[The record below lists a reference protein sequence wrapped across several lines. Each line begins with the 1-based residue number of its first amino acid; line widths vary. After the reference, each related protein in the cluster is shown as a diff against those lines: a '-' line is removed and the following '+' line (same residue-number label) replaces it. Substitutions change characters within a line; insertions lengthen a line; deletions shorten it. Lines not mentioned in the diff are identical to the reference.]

1 MARRSSLSS
10 LFEARRIAVVGA
22 SARRGSVGDVVF
34 RQLVVSRGRH
44 AVIPVN
50 PRYRELAGGPCLPAL
65 GAIDGPVDLAVLAVP
80 DAALESELASA
91 IRAGAR
97 SAAIFGPCRGVASD
111 GSPLVERLGVM
122 ARTAGL
128 PVCGGNGMGFVNVE
142 NGLTVCGFHQPAE
155 AESGPVTLL
164 THSGS
169 FFSAALHA
177 ASRLR
182 YDLVVSTGN
191 ELATT
196 MDEYLDYAVDRAST
210 KVVGLFLETVRR
222 PAALAAALE
231 RAASRDIPVVA
242 LKLGRTERGRAAVA
256 THTAAIAGDHE
267 ACSAFLESHGVH
279 TTDSPEELVDTLE
292 LFAAGRRAA
301 PGGLGAIND
310 SGGERTLLIDTA
322 DELGVPLP
330 SVAAD
335 TAARLV
341 AVLDEGLEPENPVDA
356 WGTGRGA
363 NDVFE
368 SSFLALA
375 DDQNVGV
382 LAYVVDLTPE
392 EDEAASYVGVLTRT
406 SEKTTKPVTVL
417 ASLAAAVDPGQAGRL
432 RGAGIPVLGSR
443 TGLLAVR
450 HLLDHRDRRPGRE
463 PSTVAAPAAARWAS
477 RLERGGVLE
486 ATEGLELLADFGIPV
501 VATVA
506 CAGRDA
512 AVEAAGSIGYPVVLK
527 TAASVAHKSDVGGV
541 VLGLADQDGV
551 AAAYDR
557 LAALGPEVLVQAMAP
572 DGVEI
577 AVGVLADPQFGPV
590 VVVAAGGTLV
600 EVLEDRYAALP
611 PIDADAAERLLRRL
625 RVARLLD
632 GHRSRPAA
640 AVAEAASVIASVS
653 ALAAA
658 IGDRLAGLD
667 INPII
672 VGTEGAVAV
681 DALVIARDDAGPDI
695 VKSSEEGER
704 S

>member
-1 MARRSSLSS
+1 
-10 LFEARRIAVVGA
+10 
-22 SARRGSVGDVVF
+22 
-34 RQLVVSRGRH
+34 
-44 AVIPVN
+44 
-50 PRYRELAGGPCLPAL
+50 
-65 GAIDGPVDLAVLAVP
+65 
-80 DAALESELASA
+80 
-91 IRAGAR
+91 
-97 SAAIFGPCRGVASD
+97 
-111 GSPLVERLGVM
+111 
-122 ARTAGL
+122 
-128 PVCGGNGMGFVNVE
+128 
-142 NGLTVCGFHQPAE
+142 
-155 AESGPVTLL
+155 
-164 THSGS
+164 
-169 FFSAALHA
+169 
-177 ASRLR
+177 
-182 YDLVVSTGN
+182 
-191 ELATT
+191 
-196 MDEYLDYAVDRAST
+196 
-210 KVVGLFLETVRR
+210 
-222 PAALAAALE
+222 
-231 RAASRDIPVVA
+231 
-242 LKLGRTERGRAAVA
+242 
-256 THTAAIAGDHE
+256 
-267 ACSAFLESHGVH
+267 
-279 TTDSPEELVDTLE
+279 
-292 LFAAGRRAA
+292 
-301 PGGLGAIND
+301 
-310 SGGERTLLIDTA
+310 
-322 DELGVPLP
+322 
-330 SVAAD
+330 
-335 TAARLV
+335 
-341 AVLDEGLEPENPVDA
+341 
-356 WGTGRGA
+356 
-363 NDVFE
+363 
-368 SSFLALA
+368 
-375 DDQNVGV
+375 
-382 LAYVVDLTPE
+382 
-392 EDEAASYVGVLTRT
+392 
-406 SEKTTKPVTVL
+406 
-417 ASLAAAVDPGQAGRL
+417 
-432 RGAGIPVLGSR
+432 
-443 TGLLAVR
+443 
-450 HLLDHRDRRPGRE
+450 
-463 PSTVAAPAAARWAS
+463 
-477 RLERGGVLE
+477 
-486 ATEGLELLADFGIPV
+486 LLADFGIPV